1 MWSFNNQKIGYV
13 HFLIWLK
20 KKIPGS
26 NSLAIIDR
34 FRSRG
39 QQLCKLIG
47 AKDPQK
53 KNGATPLG
61 LLENINIAAIILF
74 WYTNMA
80 DVKLIE
86 NAL

>member
-1 MWSFNNQKIGYV
+1 MWFFNNQKIGYV

-47 AKDPQK
+47 AKDPK
-53 KNGATPLG
+53 KKTVQLP
-61 LLENINIAAIILF
+61 
-74 WYTNMA
+74 
-80 DVKLIE
+80 
-86 NAL
+86 